1 MASTAASAGCA
12 VFSSVETRFKPA
24 DKLSPP
30 SRQMTRTSR
39 ASGSARRKL
48 LCRLRFVWSS
58 QKLGPISPA
67 MQPPVTRISP
77 SPKVT
82 TPTKPAAMPRNAGA
96 IMSNALTPRKT
107 SMASWRYSP
116 AWINRVWSLV
126 LSSSSV
132 GMSGMPILGRV
143 VDAIFP
149 RVIVS
154 VASPPGAARS
164 RSRELSR
171 VRRPPTSR
179 ETRST
184 RLLTIPNAAMAT
196 GLFVSMRGIPLEV
209 EIDDL
214 PDPQAADRLADRGHP
229 EQRGVFQE
237 QAGIRAVHEQH
248 KQKQPRGKAEQD
260 HGLHPPLGGQGLDL
274 APQLV
279 TLANDMR
286 KLVQEL
292 GQVAAG
298 LLLDEHGEHEDLQ
311 FQQAGA
317 TSQLAEGRL
326 GGKSQVLLLEAEG
339 ELSGDRR

>member
-1 MASTAASAGCA
+1 MASSAASAGCA
-12 VFSSVETRFKPA
+12 VLSSVETRFKPA

-48 LCRLRFVWSS
+48 LCRLRFMWSS
-58 QKLGPISPA
+58 QKLGPISPTITR
-67 MQPPVTRISP
+67 QPPMISP
-77 SPKVT
+77 CPKVT
-82 TPTKPAAMPRNAGA
+82 TPIKLAATPRNVGA

-107 SMASWRYSP
+107 TMAWRRYSP
-116 AWINRVWSLV
+116 EWINRVWSLV

-132 GMSGMPILGRV
+132 GMNGVPILGRV

-149 RVIVS
+149 RVIMSVS
-154 VASPPGAARS
+154 GPPCSERS
-164 RSRELSR
+164 RSRELRR

-184 RLLTIPNAAMAT
+184 RLLTITNAAMAT
-196 GLFVSMRGIPLEV
+196 GLLVSMGGIPLEV

-214 PDPQAADRLADRGHP
+214 PDPQAADRLADRGRP
-229 EQRGVFQE
+229 DQRGVFQE

-298 LLLDEHGEHEDLQ
+298 
-311 FQQAGA
+311 
-317 TSQLAEGRL
+317 
-326 GGKSQVLLLEAEG
+326 
-339 ELSGDRR
+339 